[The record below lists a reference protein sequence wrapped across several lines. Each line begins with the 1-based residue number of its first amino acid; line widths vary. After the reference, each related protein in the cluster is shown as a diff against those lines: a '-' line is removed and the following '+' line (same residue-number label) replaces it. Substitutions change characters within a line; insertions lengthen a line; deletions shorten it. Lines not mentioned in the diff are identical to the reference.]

1 MKYLAMVAA
10 VLLVLS
16 YGCASKPVGD
26 ASTLSAA
33 DEARLAQ
40 EEAQR
45 KKDRDARLVE
55 EDLAKSRQEKEKQE
69 RQLQEKMKAAKWS
82 DVNFDYDSYAVRS
95 EDVPRLNELGE
106 WLKANKDIRI
116 TVEGHCDERGT
127 IEYNLALGQKRAE
140 AVKGHLVKLGI
151 DGKRIRVI
159 SYGKEMPLDSGHTEE
174 AWARN
179 RRAHLAVDKK
189 G

>member
-1 MKYLAMVAA
+1 MKYLAMVVA

-16 YGCASKPVGD
+16 YGCASKQVAD
-26 ASTLSAA
+26 TSKLSAA

-40 EEAQR
+40 EEAQKR
-45 KKDRDARLVE
+45 KEREGRLVE
-55 EDLAKSRQEKEKQE
+55 EDLAKARQEKE
-69 RQLQEKMKAAKWS
+69 RQDRLLQEKMKAAQVS
-82 DVNFDYDSYAVRS
+82 DVNFDYDSYAIRS
-95 EDVPRLNELGE
+95 EDVPRLNEMGE

-140 AVKGHLVKLGI
+140 AVKNHLVKLGI

-159 SYGKEMPLDSGHTEE
+159 SYGKEMPLDPGHTEE

-179 RRAHLAVDKK
+179 RRAHIVVDKK